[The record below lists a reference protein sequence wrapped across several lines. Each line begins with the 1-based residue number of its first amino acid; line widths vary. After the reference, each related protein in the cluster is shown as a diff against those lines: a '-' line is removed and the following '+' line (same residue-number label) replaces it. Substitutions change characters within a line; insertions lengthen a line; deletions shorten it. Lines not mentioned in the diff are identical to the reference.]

1 MGVIM
6 MLMTICGLIV
16 AGVLLAVTYMTRKDW
31 LRTFVVGGVT
41 TRLTGYAIL
50 LFIGSFFS
58 VERTLALG
66 EPKEYC
72 GFYFDCHMHTAV
84 TDVRTVKTLGDL
96 TANGEFYIVTVKVS
110 SNAKQASLGMSAVDA
125 HIVDQDGRGYTRD
138 MLAEAQLPPQ
148 PEFGKKI
155 SPPES
160 FEKEIVFDLP
170 ADAKDP
176 RLDMREGYGIDHA
189 IEAVL
194 IGDED
199 SIMHK
204 RNYFKLQEQNETA
217 SVK

>member
-1 MGVIM
+1 MGMIM
-6 MLMTICGLIV
+6 MLMTICGLII
-16 AGVLLAVTYMTRKDW
+16 AGILLAVAYMTQKDW
-31 LRTFVVGGVT
+31 LKTFVLGGVT
-41 TRLTGYAIL
+41 SWLVGYAIL

-66 EPKEYC
+66 EAKEYC
-72 GFYFDCHMHTAV
+72 GFYLDCHIHTAV
-84 TDVRTVKTLGDL
+84 TDVRTAKTLGDL

-110 SNAKQASLGMSAVDA
+110 SNAKRATLGLLTVDA
-125 HIVDQDGRGYTRD
+125 HVVDQDGRNYTRD
-138 MLAEAQLPPQ
+138 IQAEGQLPPQ
-148 PEFGKKI
+148 PEFEKKI
-155 SPPES
+155 TPVES

-170 ADAKDP
+170 ADAKNP
-176 RLDMREGYGIDHA
+176 RLDMHEGYGFDHA

-204 RNYFKLQEQNETA
+204 RNYFKLQEQNDTA